1 MHVVVIGAGIVGA
14 SIADQLA
21 ARGARVTV
29 IDRAGPGAGASGM
42 SFGWINAAASE
53 SDSYFRFRLAAVA
66 RFRSLCD
73 TLDLSDAVTWNGC
86 IWWEDEG
93 EAFETHLDAMA
104 RWGYDVS
111 LIGPDEFTRLEPNV
125 ANPPTRAIWCP
136 SEGAAEPDKVARALL
151 RRATASGARLIL
163 GREVTGLTRTGDRVT
178 GIETDLGP
186 MSADLVVVAAGIR
199 SGMLTGLPM
208 NNRPG
213 LILRTAPI
221 APVISRIVMSSDIH
235 FRQASDGRLYM
246 GEIFS
251 GGIATETLDFAS
263 GLIDELMARLRRRLP
278 GVADLHLEQAAL
290 GTRPVPAD
298 GFPAIGPVPSQD
310 GLYLATMHSGVTLGP
325 LVGELVAREVVEQDS
340 DPLLDLYR
348 PERFF

>member
-1 MHVVVIGAGIVGA
+1 MHVVVIVAGIVGA

-53 SDSYFRFRLAAVA
+53 DDTYFRFRLAAVA
-66 RFRSLCD
+66 RFRALCD
-73 TLDLSDAVTWNGC
+73 RLDLSDAVTWNGC
-86 IWWEDEG
+86 IWWEDAG
-93 EAFETHLDAMA
+93 EAFETHLEAMA
-104 RWGYDVS
+104 RWGYDVT
-111 LIGPDEFTRLEPNV
+111 LIGADDFARLEPNV
-125 ANPPTRAIWCP
+125 ANPPERAIWCP

-151 RRATASGARLIL
+151 RRAATNGARLIL
-163 GREVTGLTRTGDRVT
+163 GREVTGLMRRGERVT
-178 GIETDLGP
+178 GIDTDLCP
-186 MSADLVVVAAGIR
+186 MAADLVVVAAGIR
-199 SGMLTGLPM
+199 SGALTGLPM
-208 NNRPG
+208 QNKPG

-221 APVISRIVMSSDIH
+221 APVISRIIMSSDIH
-235 FRQASDGRLYM
+235 FRQASDGRLYL

-263 GLIDELMARLRRRLP
+263 GLIDELMTRLRNRLP
-278 GVADLHLEQAAL
+278 GVEGLQLEQAAL

-298 GFPAIGPVPSQD
+298 GLPAIGPVPGSE

-325 LVGELVAREVVEQDS
+325 LVGELVAREVLEQDS
-340 DPLLDLYR
+340 DPLLAPYR
-348 PERFF
+348 PSRLF